1 MKAHTIVF
9 KLSLTG
15 KYRAPEG
22 RQQQRLAQHVGE
34 VDLHIHLGCSISTS
48 RWATPAH
55 YPRAQQPRLTRK
67 KKKAKRNDLSLRW
80 RSAELPWLRA
90 PGGTPHASL
99 VTAALREVRRGI
111 LIGRWGGGGGLGC
124 LAWGRGRSE
133 AVRVGLLRWGLSS
146 RHSFCSRSAD
156 ALSLGKKYVVPLYIF
171 SPCQL
176 WRWYRFNF

>member
-1 MKAHTIVF
+1 MQNRHRPTSQRLVIMQCQSSWNQHQHVRIQWPEKNNMKAHTIVF

-67 KKKAKRNDLSLRW
+67 KRKQRGMTFPCVDALLSSHGCGHREAHLMRAW
-80 RSAELPWLRA
+80 SRRRSARC
-90 PGGTPHASL
+90 GGGFWSGGEEAVVAL
-99 VTAALREVRRGI
+99 GALRGAGGEVR
-111 LIGRWGGGGGLGC
+111 
-124 LAWGRGRSE
+124 
-133 AVRVGLLRWGLSS
+133 
-146 RHSFCSRSAD
+146 
-156 ALSLGKKYVVPLYIF
+156 
-171 SPCQL
+171 L
-176 WRWYRFNF
+176 WE